1 MLIMHISISDNIS
14 IIHNSNNIIER
25 GTIPRGTNPNSHVYG
40 NSPVTIYTKGTI
52 PTGTIPRGTSHN
64 DPLTSTAMSELL

>member
-14 IIHNSNNIIER
+14 IIHNSNN
-25 GTIPRGTNPNSHVYG
+25 TIKGNRSNSHVYG

-52 PTGTIPRGTSHN
+52 PTGTIPRGTNPN
-64 DPLTSTAMSELL
+64 DPLTSTVRS